1 MITVLVVDCAGL
13 VTPEVTA
20 ALTARGCSLRRVAP
34 PAAAEDLGSP
44 ETAEVLLIGAGPDE
58 APDRLQTLRDLVDL
72 AADLP
77 YILLTPR
84 PGEPAEL
91 AKGAYWTL
99 TPPFDLPQL
108 SAAVGAAAANGR
120 LRRDLTRQTLAL
132 STFDDVGRALTS
144 TLKLKEVLN
153 LIAEKITQLVP
164 CEGWSLLLM
173 DVKSDDLIF
182 EIITGPQPEV
192 ARGTRV
198 KLDQGIAGW
207 VAKLGEPLLLQN
219 AEEDAR
225 FLPAVDGAIGA
236 RTRSVL
242 CVPLASK
249 EKILGVIQLINK
261 KDAVGFERH
270 DLALVTALAGYG
282 AIAIENARLYQQAEE
297 LAITDDT
304 TQIPNMRYFQH
315 ILSREVTRARRRKS
329 TLSLLFIDLDQFKR
343 INDTYGHINGSRLLR
358 EVANLIRDNFR
369 AMDLVARYGGDEFV
383 ALLPDTDHV
392 TAFRLAERLRRQV
405 ESFGFHDD
413 GGHIIKITC
422 SVGIAS
428 FPDQAKTK
436 EDLVRFADQ
445 AMYRAKGARR
455 NMVYSA
461 LQDQVGQLVPP

>member
-1 MITVLVVDCAGL
+1 MISVLVADRTGL
-13 VTPEVTA
+13 VTPEISEALA
-20 ALTARGCSLRRVAP
+20 ASGCSLRWAG
-34 PAAAEDLGSP
+34 PAAELERLEFPDS
-44 ETAEVLLIGAGPDE
+44 AEVLLVGPGPDDSLE
-58 APDRLQTLRDLVDL
+58 RLQALRDMVDL
-72 AADLP
+72 AVDLP
-77 YILLTPR
+77 YVLLTPR

-91 AKGAYWTL
+91 VKGAFWTL
-99 TPPFDLPQL
+99 TPPIDVRQL
-108 SAAVGAAAANGR
+108 CAAVRAAAENGR

-173 DVKSDDLIF
+173 DAKSDDLIF
-182 EIITGPQPEV
+182 EIVTGPQPEA

-198 KLDQGIAGW
+198 KLGQGIAGW
-207 VAKLGEPLLLQN
+207 VAKVGEPLLLQH
-219 AEEDAR
+219 AEDDAR
-225 FLPAVDGAIGA
+225 FLPGVDGAIGA

-261 KDAVGFERH
+261 KEAVGFGRH

-329 TLSLLFIDLDQFKR
+329 TLSLLFIDLDRFKR

-358 EVANLIRDNFR
+358 EVAHLIRDNFR

-383 ALLPDTDHV
+383 ALLPDTDHA

-405 ESFGFHDD
+405 ESFAFHDD

-445 AMYRAKGARR
+445 AMYRAKGTRR

-461 LQDQVGQLVPP
+461 LQDHVGQLVPP